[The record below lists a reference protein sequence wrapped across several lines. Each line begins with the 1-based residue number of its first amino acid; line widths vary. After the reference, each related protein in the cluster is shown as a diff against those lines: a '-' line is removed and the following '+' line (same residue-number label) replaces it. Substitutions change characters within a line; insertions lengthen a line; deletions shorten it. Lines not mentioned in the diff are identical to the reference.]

1 MKYNRAFLLAVTTV
15 AQEHG
20 DAAAETIFNK
30 LFDINTAPVSP
41 EVDVKTHSELMSEL
55 RQTVGGWVFHSDIRE
70 TNLAVGV
77 PGCLGTNAVAWIKNF
92 RERTSFGLK
101 QSKDVYDFV
110 RDNPTVL
117 D

>member
-1 MKYNRAFLLAVTTV
+1 MQYNRTFILAVAAV
-15 AQEHG
+15 ASSRG
-20 DAAAETIFNK
+20 DTEAEAVFNK
-30 LFDINTAPVSP
+30 LFDINEAPVAP
-41 EVDVKTHSELMSEL
+41 EVDVKTPSELMSEL
-55 RQTVGGWVFHSDIRE
+55 RDKVGGWVYHSDIRE

-101 QSKDVYDFV
+101 QSKDTYDFV